1 MTCVHTRAFLYIV
14 SNHGLLYPTT
24 KKKKS
29 REISGTDLEE
39 VVLDLGFT
47 ALLTSKVVSVAFYG
61 EREKSE
67 KFCSEALIS
76 A

>member
-1 MTCVHTRAFLYIV
+1 MEL
-14 SNHGLLYPTT
+14 SPL
-24 KKKKS
+24 
-29 REISGTDLEE
+29 
-39 VVLDLGFT
+39 VVVVVGVLQRS
-47 ALLTSKVVSVAFYG
+47 LTSQVLSVAFYI